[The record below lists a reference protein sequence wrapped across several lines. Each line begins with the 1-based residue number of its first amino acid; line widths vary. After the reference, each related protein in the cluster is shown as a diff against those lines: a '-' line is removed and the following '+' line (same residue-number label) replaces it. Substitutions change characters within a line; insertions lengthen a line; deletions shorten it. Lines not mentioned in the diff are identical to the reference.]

1 MRRPLP
7 IPLKTRSENSA
18 RGIPRAP
25 DARHFRRGR
34 CEVSCVGRV
43 SGDPRATARRLS
55 RRACSKFL
63 RIRHVRKIERL
74 ASLRQRDPRIAQ
86 AFIMF
91 ALLGVVFFLRQ
102 RCAPGRRFPCGLA
115 LGSHVV
121 LFHFL
126 TSTFFPR
133 RGHPSAMA
141 ANLWPPPSPSNRRN
155 CGYRMPSSGS
165 SWIDQFLRL
174 ASRLI
179 PANEARAPL
188 LYAHCPLG

>member
-1 MRRPLP
+1 MGLAGSVEAFCFYE
-7 IPLKTRSENSA
+7 K
-18 RGIPRAP
+18 
-25 DARHFRRGR
+25 RGR
-34 CEVSCVGRV
+34 PPLLIIHS
-43 SGDPRATARRLS
+43 SSPDL
-55 RRACSKFL
+55 
-63 RIRHVRKIERL
+63 RKIERL
-74 ASLRQRDPRIAQ
+74 ASFRQRDPRIAQ

-126 TSTFFPR
+126 TSTFFTR
-133 RGHPSAMA
+133 RGDPSAMA

-155 CGYRMPSSGS
+155 CGYRMPSIGS

>member
-1 MRRPLP
+1 M
-7 IPLKTRSENSA
+7 
-18 RGIPRAP
+18 RAP
-25 DARHFRRGR
+25 ETPAFSDSGGILVLDNANLARLF
-34 CEVSCVGRV
+34 V
-43 SGDPRATARRLS
+43 
-55 RRACSKFL
+55 
-63 RIRHVRKIERL
+63 RIRYVRKIERL

-91 ALLGVVFFLRQ
+91 ALLGVVFP
-102 RCAPGRRFPCGLA
+102 CASVAHLA
-115 LGSHVV
+115 AVSHAAWLLVRMWV

-133 RGHPSAMA
+133 RGDPSAMA

-155 CGYRMPSSGS
+155 CGYRMPSIGS